1 MGRRRA
7 PVGSLA
13 EGDEVSNPLI
23 PKIHFVSVLVF
34 KSNVCVFL
42 NPVLL
47 VTLQVSPFLVFD
59 LPRAYICGIRY
70 LRRAP
75 VPAGLSLS
83 SVRPPGGVHLW
94 DRQSA
99 GKGPSAGSRL
109 LAEGMRSRDLQ
120 RAWLRREMG

>member
-7 PVGSLA
+7 PAGLVA
-13 EGDEVSNPLI
+13 EGDEVSNPLVS
-23 PKIHFVSVLVF
+23 KILFVSVLVY

-42 NPVLL
+42 DPVLL

-59 LPRAYICGIRY
+59 LPRVYICGIRY

-94 DRQSA
+94 DRRST
-99 GKGPSAGSRL
+99 GEGPSVGSRL
-109 LAEGMRSRDLQ
+109 LAGGMRSRDLQ
-120 RAWLRREMG
+120 RASLRREMG